1 MTQNQRFFSRSLW
14 AGLCFAGMA
23 AWTPLQGNAQ
33 GTTPNFE
40 SNVLVLEHF
49 TNASCAPCAQQ
60 NPGFQSLMR
69 NNPGRAVAVRHH
81 VAWPGLDSMYL
92 ANPSDPTARV
102 NYYGITGVPALRLG
116 RFALSPTLSQ
126 STLETWHNVTPANW
140 IYDLE
145 TSLLGPGPD
154 SLQISGTVYSLST
167 PDSNN
172 RLLMVLVEDSIYY
185 PPPGQPGGGLPGN
198 NGERLF
204 PMVTRRILPDTNGIS
219 VGSGAVPT
227 NFSFKTRLG
236 ARWRLPHLY
245 LTGFVQNGTTKQVH
259 KGFKLR
265 LGYSIH
271 TSVQENLNSGTTNAV
286 QVFPNPA
293 NDYAEIRLPASWG
306 ASVLNSYPNLQLLD
320 AAGRVQPMTVQWS
333 DPNAARLDLQG
344 VPPGLYYV
352 QIQRKGQPSVYTKV
366 LVTQP

>member
-1 MTQNQRFFSRSLW
+1 MNQNQRKSLRRSWSALCL
-14 AGLCFAGMA
+14 AGLA
-23 AWTPLQGNAQ
+23 AWSPLQGHAQ

-92 ANPSDPTARV
+92 ANPLDPTARV
-102 NYYGITGVPALRLG
+102 NYYGITGVPALKLG
-116 RFALSPTLSQ
+116 RFTLSPSMSQ
-126 STLETWHNVTPANW
+126 STLETWYNVTPANW
-140 IYDLE
+140 IYDME

-154 SLQISGTVYSLST
+154 SLQVSGTVYSLST

-172 RLLMVLVEDSIYY
+172 RLMMVLVEDSIYY

-204 PMVTRRILPDTNGIS
+204 PMVTRRVLPDTNGIN

-227 NFSFKTRLG
+227 SFSFKTRLG
-236 ARWRLPHLY
+236 SRWRLPHLY
-245 LTGFVQNGTTKQVH
+245 LTGFVQNGNTKQVH

-271 TSVQENLNSGTTNAV
+271 TSVQETLIRGEENSV
-286 QVFPNPA
+286 QVYPNPA
-293 NDYAEIRLPASWG
+293 QSFTDIRLPASSGGWVSN
-306 ASVLNSYPNLQLLD
+306 SVPYLQVLD
-320 AAGRVQPMTVQWS
+320 AAGRVQPINVQWS
-333 DPNAARLDLQG
+333 DPNAARLGLEE
-344 VPPGLYYV
+344 VPSGLYYL
-352 QIQRKGQPSVYTKV
+352 QIQRKGQPTLYTKF